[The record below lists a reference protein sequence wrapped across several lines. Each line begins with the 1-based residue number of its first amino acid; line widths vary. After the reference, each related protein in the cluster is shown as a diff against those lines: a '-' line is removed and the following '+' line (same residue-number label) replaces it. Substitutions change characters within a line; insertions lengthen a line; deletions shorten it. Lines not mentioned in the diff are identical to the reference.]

1 VPTEDICENVEGS
14 TKLLVPALSLNKQ
27 APHKRPA
34 FFNPSAKLSRDISIV
49 AYKAFLQA
57 VSENK
62 KSFADPLSG
71 VGARALRVA
80 VEVPEVNEVHINDI
94 NPLAIELSKKSAQ
107 LNFVV
112 RKCNFSVI
120 DACKFLISYRTKSDE
135 RFGIVDLDP
144 FGSPAPYIDCLIRS
158 VINSGLI
165 SVTATDTAVL
175 CGVYSDVCFRKYYGR
190 PIRCHY
196 ANEIAIRIIL
206 SLISLT
212 ASRLGL
218 SIDPLFAHSYSQ
230 YIRVYVRVKLS
241 STEANKVHQKLGFL
255 HHCQNCGNRTVA
267 KEYNKSEICSL
278 CGNGFMVGGQL
289 WVSRL
294 FDKIFVKK
302 MERCYPKK
310 SGLCLEN
317 NDAVN
322 DSLLCTCLREDDDI
336 PYYFVTDEIA
346 RKLRTSPQPVG
357 KAIERLARCG
367 YRASKSS
374 LNRCGF
380 KTDATINDILDL
392 LR

>member
-1 VPTEDICENVEGS
+1 MPTEDICENVEGS

-27 APHKRPA
+27 APHKGPA

-158 VINSGLI
+158 VINSG
-165 SVTATDTAVL
+165 
-175 CGVYSDVCFRKYYGR
+175 
-190 PIRCHY
+190 
-196 ANEIAIRIIL
+196 
-206 SLISLT
+206 
-212 ASRLGL
+212 
-218 SIDPLFAHSYSQ
+218 
-230 YIRVYVRVKLS
+230 
-241 STEANKVHQKLGFL
+241 
-255 HHCQNCGNRTVA
+255 
-267 KEYNKSEICSL
+267 
-278 CGNGFMVGGQL
+278 
-289 WVSRL
+289 
-294 FDKIFVKK
+294 
-302 MERCYPKK
+302 
-310 SGLCLEN
+310 
-317 NDAVN
+317 
-322 DSLLCTCLREDDDI
+322 
-336 PYYFVTDEIA
+336 
-346 RKLRTSPQPVG
+346 
-357 KAIERLARCG
+357 
-367 YRASKSS
+367 
-374 LNRCGF
+374 
-380 KTDATINDILDL
+380 
-392 LR
+392 